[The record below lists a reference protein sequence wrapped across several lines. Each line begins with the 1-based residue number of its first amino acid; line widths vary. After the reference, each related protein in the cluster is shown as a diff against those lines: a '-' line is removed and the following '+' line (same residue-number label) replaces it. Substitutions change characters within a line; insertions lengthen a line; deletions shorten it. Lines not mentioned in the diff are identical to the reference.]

1 MSAEPKLWRVLL
13 VDDEPTV
20 ARAISRLLGSLG
32 HQVVVE
38 TDPHSAIERLREAPH
53 AFDVLFT
60 DQTMPAMTG
69 DALARAA
76 MAIRPELPVVLCT
89 GYSEHYLL
97 EDATRDGVRAFL
109 AKPIDRDAL
118 RALLASLE

>member
-1 MSAEPKLWRVLL
+1 VSSAPKVWRVLL

-20 ARAISRLLGSLG
+20 ARAIGRLLGSLG

-38 TDPHSAIERLREAPH
+38 TDPQRAVERLRANPQD
-53 AFDVLFT
+53 FDVLFT

-69 DALARAA
+69 DALAREA
-76 MAIRPELPVVLCT
+76 MAIRADLPVVLCT
-89 GYSEHYLL
+89 GYSEHYQL
-97 EDATRDGVRAFL
+97 EDASRDGIRAFL
-109 AKPIDRDAL
+109 GKPIDRDTL

>member
-1 MSAEPKLWRVLL
+1 MTTGAKTWRVLL

-20 ARAISRLLGSLG
+20 ARAIGRLLGSLG

-38 TDPHSAIERLREAPH
+38 TDPRLAAERLHAAPQ

-60 DQTMPAMTG
+60 DQTMPGMTG
-69 DALARAA
+69 DELARAA
-76 MAIRPELPVVLCT
+76 MAIRADLPVVLCT
-89 GYSEHYLL
+89 GYSEHYRL

-109 AKPIDRDAL
+109 SKPVDRDAL